1 MSAPASAA
9 DASAGLQRLFGYAEF
24 RPGQR
29 EAVDAVLAGRDVL
42 AVMPTGSG
50 KSLCYQLPAL
60 LSEGVTLVVSPL
72 IALMEDQHA
81 ALRNRGLEGVE
92 MLSSSM
98 APAAVDAALQRIGEG
113 AARLVYVAPER
124 FSSRRFLDAIGAARV
139 ARLAVDEAH
148 CLSEWGHDFRP
159 DYLRL
164 ADVRERL
171 GSPPTIALT
180 ATATSRVSK
189 DIVSALRLRDPV
201 MLRTGFDRR
210 NLAFAVVPVAGDHAK
225 PAMLLRLLRA
235 PGALPAV
242 VYCGRRRTCEE
253 VTEAL
258 SANGIRAAAYH
269 AGLTGERRTAT
280 LEAFLSG
287 ELEAVAATTAFGM
300 GIDKP
305 DVRSVVH
312 WSLPGSPEEY
322 YQQAG
327 RAGRDGDPAR
337 CTLLYSPR
345 DKGLIVFFI
354 NKAKLEGGDLSGVHR
369 RLAEGADPGGVF
381 RVPEREVPAGEPRA
395 AVAALERA
403 GALEL
408 FPAPM
413 GTFAGR
419 LADAKLSRAHLAAAL
434 VAGKRVERQRWDR
447 LKAIDGYATSDRCR
461 RETLLRYFGD
471 APARPLPEPCCDR
484 CGWTPVAGED
494 VSAAAAPALPTRR
507 GLAVDA
513 EAAILQAVDET
524 AGAVGRTRLSQILR
538 GASGKALRAAG
549 HDALGSY
556 GALAGTTDS
565 DVLAAIDRMIAAG
578 TLAKTEGY
586 YPLVRRP
593 ATAPRRAA
601 ATARDAALQAQIAD
615 LGRRRDREGVPFLAR
630 VLAAAER
637 DEQRRLAAVAL
648 GEIGDERA
656 RPALVSALGDTA
668 DDVRRAAAA
677 ALESLGRQPGT

>member
-1 MSAPASAA
+1 MSPAAPAA

-72 IALMEDQHA
+72 IALMEDQYA
-81 ALRNRGLEGVE
+81 ALRNRGLNGVE

-98 APAAVDAALQRIGEG
+98 APGAVDAALQRIGEG
-113 AARLVYVAPER
+113 EARLVYVAPER
-124 FSSRRFLDAIGAARV
+124 FSSRRFLDAIGAAGV

-180 ATATSRVSK
+180 ATATNRVSK

-210 NLAFAVVPVAGDHAK
+210 NLAFAVVPVAGDHGK
-225 PAMLLRLLRA
+225 PPMLMRLLQA

-258 SANGIRAAAYH
+258 VADGIQAASYH
-269 AGLTGERRTAT
+269 AGLTGERRSAT

-312 WSLPGSPEEY
+312 WSLPASPEEY

-327 RAGRDGDPAR
+327 RAGRDGGPAR

-354 NKAKLEGGDLSGVHR
+354 NRAKLDGGDLSDVHR
-369 RLAEGADPGGVF
+369 RLAERADPGGVF
-381 RVPEREVPAGEPRA
+381 RVAERDVPAEEPRA
-395 AVAALERA
+395 AVASLERA

-419 LADAKLSRAHLAAAL
+419 IADAKLSRAHLAAAL

-461 RETLLRYFGD
+461 REALLGYFGD
-471 APARPLPEPCCDR
+471 EPARPLPEPCCDHH
-484 CGWTPVAGED
+484 GWTPIAGED
-494 VSAAAAPALPTRR
+494 VSRPMPIARTRPR
-507 GLAVDA
+507 VAVDID
-513 EAAILQAVDET
+513 EAILQAVDET

-538 GASGKALRAAG
+538 GSSGKALRAAG
-549 HDALGSY
+549 HDALASY
-556 GALAGTTDS
+556 GALTGMTEN
-565 DVLAAIDRMIAAG
+565 DVLDRIDRLIAAG
-578 TLAKTEGY
+578 TLEKTDGF

-593 ATAPRRAA
+593 DAGPRRAA

-615 LGRRRDREGVPFLAR
+615 LGRRRDREGVPFLVR

-637 DEQRRLAAVAL
+637 DDQRRLAAVAL
-648 GEIGDERA
+648 GEIGDDRA
-656 RPALVSALGDTA
+656 RSALVSALDDTS
-668 DDVRRAAAA
+668 DEVRRAAAA
-677 ALESLGRQPGT
+677 ALDTLGPAPRT